1 MARILKDPGVG
12 YKSNRNAQRIIING
26 NSNVKHVN
34 RPRTIDDLYTY
45 LINISWLLFLS
56 YVVVGYVFINTLFAL
71 VYLGVGAQEFQ
82 VSSGNVLDDFIY
94 LFFFS
99 AQTLTTVGY
108 GAIAPTGV
116 IGGVVSS
123 FEALMGLMSFSFI
136 TGLLYGRFSKPK
148 AKIKFSDHMV
158 VRDFEEDRALM
169 FRVMNKRT
177 NMMIEPELNAVM
189 NITEKNENDEFSR
202 QFYQLNLERNKI
214 MYLPTMWT
222 LVHKIDKESPLF
234 KYTKEEMLDLEVEI
248 YILFQYHEEAFNQKL
263 YQLHSY
269 DFSQLK
275 IDHKFGASYEFD
287 EDGFTVINHDKLNDI
302 EKI

>member
-12 YKSNRNAQRIIING
+12 YKSNRNAQRIIVNG
-26 NSNVKHVN
+26 NSNVKHIN
-34 RPRTIDDLYTY
+34 RARTIDDLYTY
-45 LINISWLLFLS
+45 LINIPWLLFLTF
-56 YVVVGYVFINTLFAL
+56 VLIGYIVINTCFAL
-71 VYLGVGAQEFQ
+71 VYLGIGSQEFQ
-82 VSSGNVLDDFIY
+82 VSTDSVFKDFIH

-108 GAIAPTGV
+108 GAIAPNG
-116 IGGVVSS
+116 IFAGFVSS

-148 AKIKFSDHMV
+148 AKIKFSNHIV
-158 VRDFEEDRALM
+158 VRDFEDHRALM
-169 FRVMNKRT
+169 FRVMNKRV
-177 NMMIEPELNAVM
+177 NMMIEPELNAII
-189 NITEKNENDEFSR
+189 NITEKDDNGEFSR
-202 QFYQLNLERNKI
+202 QFYELSLQRNKI

-222 LVHKIDKESPLF
+222 LVHQIDEESPLH
-234 KYTKEEMLDLEVEI
+234 KYTKEEMLHLEVEI

-275 IDHKFGASYEFD
+275 VDYKFESSYEFD
-287 EDGFTVINHDKLNDI
+287 EDGFTVINHDKLNDLQ
-302 EKI
+302 KM